1 MKGRVVVADFL
12 QRPPQRLPAEKCHH
26 FHHGQEMTG
35 IKDEPCERFEKF
47 YPGYGGI
54 GRIFSQLKV

>member
-54 GRIFSQLKV
+54 G